1 MDRAELELN
10 GIFIEDGT
18 GGCDLLPPHVESLQ
32 NALLDFRQTIP
43 DRFGC
48 TDDAMLDK
56 LRNEE
61 ISKVAN
67 LTDNERTRILD
78 ELESCAAAKE
88 LARHHNWACRLNLSE
103 YSEDD
108 WKKDFEDL
116 FLSPL
121 AQSAETSDMDTRQTS
136 RTKFYYDAFQ
146 QARDRPWT
154 MFGPKHGF
162 DIMKDLLPEP
172 KPSWA
177 AHFPIYVV
185 SPADC
190 PYQRSGIW
198 QLASSHSI
206 ADNFSQITLEHL
218 SSHGLQS
225 SATGVT
231 KSGRRGATLSDD
243 YVCYPWLTVEH
254 MKDEYKNNKELCYSQ
269 AAVAGRAAL
278 KMLQNLC
285 RYEQKCSSKTHI
297 PPVVTVTTEHDLV
310 RVWIMHCSATED
322 SYEMQLIWSGTL
334 TLMVDILALKTI
346 LENCHTWATRVLKP
360 WISRQIDLWKQQC
373 PKDCPKPFEA
383 SLRYRASHS
392 TEKAVN
398 VRPRTSKTHQE
409 QRQDNSEQDQNLRRL
424 LKEEHNRLLNQLSE
438 KMTENTRPTRLT
450 ETQTDAGVNRQPP
463 KSDVGVTTH
472 SIFRFTGAP
481 QVTKFPHRA
490 IATPS
495 TPRPSFSSE
504 FVKRVMSETKGK
516 PTQEP
521 TDRRQHIPKSHDI
534 FKSVKKVSWKGK
546 LIPVKLP
553 DVSSEDIL
561 ASKPWLRKAI
571 RSPHLGHDDKQV
583 EGKAKS
589 PTWPATETIKV
600 NDPAVKLKPSN
611 SSSTSSQKLAKS
623 PDDSPKEKE
632 AKEDEP
638 GEEESEKEC
647 DSKRQKKT
655 DDQNSRGL
663 VTDQTP
669 LFLDLRP
676 KPTETLS
683 PDSPNSTQK
692 LTKPTKQGD
701 DGETQQPMD
710 KQDVLF
716 SPKSELPETQSAA
729 TPNTSKTA
737 QDTVPAVAEARSTP
751 VSTFD
756 AGAWS
761 QTKFDFGSL
770 SNSTGTS
777 IGSLSVGPGTENESK
792 GVSNPTASKKDARLE
807 KLPVFGE
814 GWLFGRNTT
823 SENNRE
829 GDEGNEK
836 RVKKGSIPNKQ
847 LEAGTGSESQAP
859 REESGQNG
867 PDRSVS
873 KELYNAGNSEDPILC
888 EDGAYDAG
896 SESECNDTESS
907 LHGEGLLVKG
917 EHEGGTAG
925 N

>member
-32 NALLDFRQTIP
+32 DALLDFRQTIP
-43 DRFGC
+43 DRFSC
-48 TDDAMLDK
+48 TDDAMLNK

-121 AQSAETSDMDTRQTS
+121 AQSAETSNMDTRQTS

-190 PYQRSGIW
+190 PYQRSSIW

-218 SSHGLQS
+218 ASHGLQP

-243 YVCYPWLTVEH
+243 YVCYPWLIVEH

-269 AAVAGRAAL
+269 TAIAGRAAL

-322 SYEMQLIWSGTL
+322 SHEMQLIWSGTL
-334 TLMVDILALKTI
+334 TLMVDILALKAI

-409 QRQDNSEQDQNLRRL
+409 QRQDNSEQDQSLRRL
-424 LKEEHNRLLNQLSE
+424 LKEEHDRLFNQLSD

-450 ETQTDAGVNRQPP
+450 ATNTDAGVNRQSP
-463 KSDVGVTTH
+463 KPNVGVPTS

-481 QVTKFPHRA
+481 QVAKFPHRA

-495 TPRPSFSSE
+495 TPRPSFSAE

-521 TDRRQHIPKSHDI
+521 TDMRQYIPKRHDI
-534 FKSVKKVSWKGK
+534 FKSVKKVAWKGK

-571 RSPHLGHDDKQV
+571 RSPHLVHDNKQV
-583 EGKAKS
+583 EGKAKG
-589 PTWPATETIKV
+589 PTWPAAETIKV
-600 NDPAVKLKPSN
+600 NDPAEKLKPSN
-611 SSSTSSQKLAKS
+611 PSSTPPQKLAKS
-623 PDDSPKEKE
+623 PDDNLKEEEPKEH
-632 AKEDEP
+632 
-638 GEEESEKEC
+638 ESEGEKPDEQL
-647 DSKRQKKT
+647 DTKRQKKT
-655 DDQNSRGL
+655 DDQNSRDL
-663 VTDQTP
+663 ATDQTP
-669 LFLDLRP
+669 SFPDLRSN
-676 KPTETLS
+676 PTEALS
-683 PDSPNSTQK
+683 LDSPSSTQK
-692 LTKPTKQGD
+692 LIKPAKQGD
-701 DGETQQPMD
+701 DGGTQQPMN

-716 SPKSELPETQSAA
+716 SHKGELPETQSAA
-729 TPNTSKTA
+729 TPNISKTT
-737 QDTVPAVAEARSTP
+737 QDTPAVAETRSTP

-761 QTKFDFGSL
+761 QTKFNFNSL
-770 SNSTGTS
+770 SNSAGTS
-777 IGSLSVGPGTENESK
+777 ISSLSVGAGTENDSK
-792 GVSNPTASKKDARLE
+792 EASNPTASKKDANLE

-814 GWLFGRNTT
+814 GWLFRRNTT

-829 GDEGNEK
+829 GDERNEK

-859 REESGQNG
+859 REESG
-867 PDRSVS
+867 SVS
-873 KELYNAGNSEDPILC
+873 KELDNAGNSEDPILC

-907 LHGEGLLVKG
+907 LHGEGLSAKG
-917 EHEGGTAG
+917 EHEDGTSG